1 VGTRAV
7 ARTGRGML
15 VTKREAAEAL
25 GLGVRVVERLLSRGV
40 LRGLHAT
47 GSRVVWLRRAELEAW
62 VAAGCPQEAGWER
75 AG

>member
-1 VGTRAV
+1 VGTRSV
-7 ARTGRGML
+7 VRTGRGL
-15 VTKREAAEAL
+15 LLSKPDAAAWL
-25 GLGVRVVERLLSRGV
+25 GLSVRVLERLLSRGV

-47 GSRVVWLRRAELEAW
+47 GSRMVWLRRADLEAW